1 MLVFTQAGESYQ
13 FFIPSGNFL
22 EKEHHMKPIQI
33 RFLILWVLSFFVLA
47 GCAAVKSNEA
57 QSTEELL
64 VAAGFVMVPADTPEE
79 IANLNTLTPL
89 KVEFSVKDNK
99 PLYWYADPYNCK
111 CVYTGDQ
118 AAYQR
123 YEKLNVEQNIAN
135 EEQEAAF
142 MNENAMLDANMWGW
156 MGGPWGW

>member
-1 MLVFTQAGESYQ
+1 M
-13 FFIPSGNFL
+13 N
-22 EKEHHMKPIQI
+22 PI
-33 RFLILWVLSFFVLA
+33 RTGFVLLSLLSVFIIA
-47 GCAAVKSNEA
+47 GCAAIESNEA

-64 VAAGFVMVPADTPEE
+64 VAAGFVMVPADTPEKV
-79 IANLNTLTPL
+79 ANLNTLTPL

-118 AAYQR
+118 AAYER

-135 EEQEAAF
+135 EQEEAAM
-142 MNENAMLDANMWGW
+142 MNEDAMLDANMWGW
-156 MGGPWGW
+156 MGGPWGWE

>member
-1 MLVFTQAGESYQ
+1 MRSH
-13 FFIPSGNFL
+13 N
-22 EKEHHMKPIQI
+22 
-33 RFLILWVLSFFVLA
+33 
-47 GCAAVKSNEA
+47 A

-64 VAAGFVMVPADTPEE
+64 SAAGFIMVPATTSEE
-79 IANLNTLTPL
+79 MANLNTLTPL

-118 AAYQR
+118 AAYDSFQR
-123 YEKLNVEQNIAN
+123 LQAEQNIAD
-135 EEQEAAF
+135 EYQEAAL
-142 MNENAMLDANMWGW
+142 MNEQAAVNANMWGW